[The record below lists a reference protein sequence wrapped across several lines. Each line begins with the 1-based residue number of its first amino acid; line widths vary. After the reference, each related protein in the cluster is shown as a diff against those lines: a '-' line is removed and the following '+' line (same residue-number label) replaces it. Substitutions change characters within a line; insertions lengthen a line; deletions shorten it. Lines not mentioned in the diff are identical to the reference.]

1 MTVVADS
8 SPLVILAKIGS
19 FDLLNRLFPRL
30 YISAEVHNEV
40 VVLGV
45 GLPGSSEV
53 TKAEWIEVKQLQNQA
68 GLPAAREKH
77 ALGTGELSTILLAK
91 EIRATEVLLD
101 DYNARKLA
109 RAEGLPVRGTVGLL
123 ETSYLRGHLADLRT
137 AFRQLLAHSYIDRRL
152 LDLRLRAL
160 GLPPL

>member
-1 MTVVADS
+1 MTVVANS

-30 YISAEVHNEV
+30 YISAEVHHEV
-40 VVLGV
+40 VVSGV

-68 GLPAAREKH
+68 GLSAAREKH

-123 ETSYLRGHLADLRT
+123 ETSYLRGYLADLRA

-160 GLPPL
+160 GLPRL